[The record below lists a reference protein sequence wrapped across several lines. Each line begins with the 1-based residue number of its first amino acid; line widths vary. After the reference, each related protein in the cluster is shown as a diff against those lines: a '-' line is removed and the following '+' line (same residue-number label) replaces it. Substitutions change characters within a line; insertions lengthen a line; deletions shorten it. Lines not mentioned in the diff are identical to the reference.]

1 MRTGQ
6 QIGQV
11 GNTGRSFGAHLHF
24 EIWIGGGWYTGGQP
38 DRPAALPER
47 LAALSLSQSKV
58 SRSRPVM
65 PSLEVVAE
73 PVSSSS
79 GPAIS

>member
-1 MRTGQ
+1 M
-6 QIGQV
+6 

-24 EIWIGGGWYTGGQP
+24 EIWTGGGWYTGGQA
-38 DRPAALPER
+38 DRPAALPAR
-47 LAALSLSQSKV
+47 LAALSLGQSNV